1 MSASALDIYVRPEF
15 EVRQL
20 KTVEHVEVERQLSLF
35 ERISNINAVR
45 KFTILLML
53 VVVWEG
59 YTQIVD
65 VEPLLF
71 PSFTASLEVLWET
84 LLNGVMFEK
93 VWITVSVLLVGY
105 GAGLAFAAIF
115 LILAVS
121 TRIGSDFLTTM
132 TAMFQ
137 PLPAISL
144 LPLAMLWFGLGAP
157 SLIFVTIHSVLWAVA
172 LSTHTGFM
180 AVSETLRMVGR
191 NYGLAGIPY
200 IYKIL
205 VPAAFTSILIGLKV
219 GWAFAW
225 RTLIGAELVFG
236 AAAGKG
242 GLGWM
247 IFEKG
252 DNLET
257 PYVFAA
263 LFMVILIGL
272 IVENVVFRNVE
283 IKTVNRWGMQH
294 QNE

>member
-1 MSASALDIYVRPEF
+1 VSERALETYVRPEF
-15 EVRQL
+15 VTREL
-20 KTVEHVEVERQLSLF
+20 APVENVDVERRLSTF
-35 ERISNINAVR
+35 ERITNINAVR
-45 KFTILLML
+45 KLTILLML
-53 VVVWEG
+53 VVIWEG
-59 YTQIVD
+59 YTQVVD

-71 PSFTASLEVLWET
+71 PSFGASVAVLWEM
-84 LLNGVMFEK
+84 LLNGVMLEK
-93 VWITVSVLLVGY
+93 VWVSISILLVGY
-105 GAGLAFAAIF
+105 GAGLALAAVF
-115 LILAVS
+115 LIFAVS
-121 TRIGSDFLTTM
+121 TRIGGDFLSTM

-180 AVSETLRMVGR
+180 AVGETLRMVGR

-205 VPAAFTSILIGLKV
+205 VPAAFPSILIGLKV

-236 AAAGKG
+236 AASGKA
-242 GLGWM
+242 GLGWL
-247 IFEKG
+247 IYEKG

-283 IKTVNRWGMQH
+283 INTVSKWGMQH
-294 QNE
+294 